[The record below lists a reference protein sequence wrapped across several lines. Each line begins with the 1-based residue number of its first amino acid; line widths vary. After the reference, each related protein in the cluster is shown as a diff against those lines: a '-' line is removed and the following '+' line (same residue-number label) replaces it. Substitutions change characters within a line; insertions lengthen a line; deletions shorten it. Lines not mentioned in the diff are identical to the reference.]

1 MILPNLEPA
10 NLSPTRS
17 CKVSNLGSEWLGLVL
32 VRGREEERKEGTRE
46 GGKLKVRG
54 KGVEERERE
63 GGGRVQKR
71 NIYYVLALMQQP
83 CPFGSSH
90 AHIKIPRIGR
100 HPPRQ

>member
-54 KGVEERERE
+54 KGGRGKRERKREGE
-63 GGGRVQKR
+63 GGGRVGTETA
-71 NIYYVLALMQQP
+71 IYTMCLL
-83 CPFGSSH
+83 
-90 AHIKIPRIGR
+90 
-100 HPPRQ
+100 